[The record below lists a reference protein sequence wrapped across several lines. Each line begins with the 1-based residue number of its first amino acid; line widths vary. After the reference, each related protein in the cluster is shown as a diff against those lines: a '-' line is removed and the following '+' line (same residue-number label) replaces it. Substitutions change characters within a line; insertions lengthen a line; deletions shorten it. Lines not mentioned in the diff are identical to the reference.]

1 MSTEIDSI
9 SATVPATVY
18 PMANYNDP
26 DRYISIKMKSS
37 DIWKLRKI
45 VACLS
50 SPSNSAYEVI
60 LSVADNATHA
70 DMDHLHRVLYFGEM
84 GWDLMTKEE
93 AQRILG
99 EK

>member
-9 SATVPATVY
+9 PATVY
-18 PMANYNDP
+18 PMIDLEDP
-26 DRYISIKMKSS
+26 NRVVTINIKAS
-37 DIWKLRKI
+37 DLWKIRKI

-84 GWDLMTKEE
+84 GWDFVTKEE

>member
-1 MSTEIDSI
+1 MSTEIDSM
-9 SATVPATVY
+9 SLPAKVY
-18 PMANYNDP
+18 PMIDLEDP
-26 DRYISIKMKSS
+26 NRIVPINMKASFA
-37 DIWKLRKI
+37 WKLRKI

-70 DMDHLHRVLYFGEM
+70 DMDYLHRVLYFSEM
-84 GWDLMTKEE
+84 GWDFVTKEE

>member
-1 MSTEIDSI
+1 MSNDSL
-9 SATVPATVY
+9 PATVY
-18 PMANYNDP
+18 PMVDLEDP
-26 DRYISIKMKSS
+26 NRVVTINIKAS

-70 DMDHLHRVLYFGEM
+70 DMDYLHRVLYFGEM
-84 GWDLMTKEE
+84 GWNLTQAK
-93 AQRILG
+93 Q
-99 EK
+99 

>member
-9 SATVPATVY
+9 PATIY

-26 DRYISIKMKSS
+26 DRYVSIKMKASEV
-37 DIWKLRKI
+37 WKLRKI

-50 SPSNSAYEVI
+50 NPSSLTYDVI
-60 LSVADNATHA
+60 LSVADNATHS

-84 GWDLMTKEE
+84 GWDFMTKEE
-93 AQRILG
+93 AARILG